1 MAFWNLPSVDPTR
14 KFRFLMQSNGIE
26 SDQWIWAKS
35 INKPSYEIN
44 TGEYQ
49 LGNHKFKYPGI
60 ATWNDITITIVDMFG
75 QTSNLFENLKSM
87 GYNDPSQGGGAGIH
101 KSDGV
106 SSFMNEFSI
115 LQLDADGGIL
125 ETWELKGAFIKSVNY
140 GDLNYSDDEII
151 EISMVVTY
159 DYATFSDVSA
169 QQRLGNLQATDASI
183 AAATAADSPEG
194 LDL

>member
-1 MAFWNLPSVDPTR
+1 
-14 KFRFLMQSNGIE
+14 MQSNGIE